1 MKFSMRHAC
10 FLLMLCGAFFCLSRA
25 SAVTCPAAY
34 GVPYQVSGD
43 KAIYQITR
51 QCTKQVFDSE
61 LKFLSYH
68 SGWGDLVT
76 DSATTLAK
84 VPWDKVKVIP
94 WGPKYEPKYGALVKT
109 VDNPKVY
116 FIGGN
121 QRRWIE
127 NEAVFNALHLPW
139 NWIENVTPE
148 ALARFPE
155 IKTIAASQ
163 THPNF
168 TVFKYANSPK
178 VYRLEPDHFDYSKQV
193 KRPIKDEGEF
203 KALGLR
209 WDRILTFDGAE
220 QYADSQNKADQI
232 YNGLLCPTTRE
243 FKMLVFFDDSS
254 YVASDDEIADFFAEA
269 GEHLFARTCARLT
282 VLKTWHVAKT
292 VFGSSMEPVYAIM
305 KQNAALVKQANGFVY
320 FTEKESCSDTYGGC
334 TWPLAP
340 ADATIG
346 IDGYCNSFTQING
359 WDNRLYGSIVDWD
372 HLYGRC
378 GYNDQEQQ
386 IGDVSANGE
395 CVNQSGLKC
404 VVKGGYSF
412 CPNLQDKYYAQ
423 NPKMMQLS
431 TVVHEIMH
439 FFGTEGNMDHN
450 EALCQ
455 SKYGGTLENIA
466 CTTTDSGECFFN
478 ICRYTYENFRKA
490 ENKCNK

>member
-1 MKFSMRHAC
+1 MIALTLVGF
-10 FLLMLCGAFFCLSRA
+10 FFCLVVVDA
-25 SAVTCPAAY
+25 AVCPLAWGAPY
-34 GVPYQVSGD
+34 KVPGD
-43 KAIYQITR
+43 KGIYQIT
-51 QCTKQVFDSE
+51 QNCTKQIFDSE
-61 LKFLSYH
+61 LKYFSYH
-68 SGWGDLVT
+68 NNWGELISG
-76 DSATTLAK
+76 AAANLAK

-155 IKTIAASQ
+155 IKTIATSQ

-193 KRPIKDEGEF
+193 KRPIKDESEF

-232 YNGLLCPTTRE
+232 YNGLSCPTTRE

-254 YVASDDEIADFFAEA
+254 YAAADDEIADFFAEA
-269 GEHLFARTCARLT
+269 SEHLFARTCARLT
-282 VLKTWHVAKT
+282 VLQTWHVAKT

-305 KQNAALVKQANGFVY
+305 KENVALVKQANGFVY
-320 FTEKESCSDTYGGC
+320 FTEQESCSDTYGGC
-334 TWPLAP
+334 TYPIYP
-340 ADATIG
+340 GKSGIGAT
-346 IDGYCNSFTQING
+346 GYCNEFASVNG
-359 WDNRLYGSIVDWD
+359 ESGLMYGSVVDWD

-378 GYNDQEQQ
+378 GYDDHENR
-386 IGDVSANGE
+386 VSETSFGGE
-395 CVNQSGLKC
+395 CVNTTGLQC
-404 VVKGGYSF
+404 VMHNGYF
-412 CPNLQDKYYAQ
+412 MCPNILNRYYAQ
-423 NPKMMQLS
+423 NSKMMQMS

-455 SKYGGTLENIA
+455 SKYAGTLENVA

-478 ICRYTYENFRKA
+478 ICRYTYENFRQA
-490 ENKCNK
+490 ENKCQ